1 MSIQPTKLKSYVK
14 NDFQILQEGVE
25 KSVTYMSYG
34 LERVK
39 GRNFCGQKFWPFWRF
54 SVIFANVYTFGN
66 YKLLKRKSFFVENH
80 L

>member
-1 MSIQPTKLKSYVK
+1 MSIQPIRLKFYVK

-39 GRNFCGQKFWPFWRF
+39 EFNAVGHVP
-54 SVIFANVYTFGN
+54 AN
-66 YKLLKRKSFFVENH
+66 LSKSFSRFLDFPKLYNTYAQR
-80 L
+80 